1 MSKRYQPK
9 HGVSRWLPSFRSRGT
24 SESQQPLLYVPHESA
39 EYRDAKNS
47 INTIISRAYINVY
60 GHKFVQEKRLTA
72 VEESILCR
80 EEINQA
86 WHKITAIYYSKSYYF
101 WLVGWADILDHAT
114 MGILD
119 VIAATC
125 GKYNEGLRTF
135 NDIAAAYVIKELVY
149 DLKSDRM
156 YMGGESLIHRTVR
169 EFEYTFGP
177 IILDA
182 IASRK
187 DQHFRSYELR
197 DKEIIGKFKARY
209 GGAKLKAFISQ

>member
-1 MSKRYQPK
+1 MSERYQQK
-9 HGVSRWLPSFRSRGT
+9 HGVSRWLPSFWRRGT
-24 SESQQPLLYVPHESA
+24 SESQQPLLYSPHESD
-39 EYRDAKNS
+39 EYRVAKDN
-47 INTIISRAYINVY
+47 INTIICRAYINVY
-60 GHKFVQEKRLTA
+60 GHKFVQEKRLPA
-72 VEESILCR
+72 DEESRRCR
-80 EEINQA
+80 EELEKA
-86 WHKITAIYYSKSYYF
+86 WSKIMTIYDSKPRYF
-101 WLVGWADILDHAT
+101 WLVGWVEILDHAT

-125 GKYNEGLRTF
+125 VKYNEEIRSF

-149 DLKSDRM
+149 HLKSDRM
-156 YMGGESLIHRTVR
+156 YMDGESLIHRTVR

-209 GGAKLKAFISQ
+209 GGAKLKAFISR